1 MMQSAPP
8 STALF
13 TDLYELTMAQAFHDE
28 GMAGTAVFEL
38 FFRELPPERNYIL
51 ACGFDDALAYL
62 ENFAFA
68 TDEIDW
74 LAGTRLFS
82 DAFLKKLA
90 TLRFEGDV
98 FAVPEGTAVFA
109 HEPVMQVV
117 APLPEAQLVETWLLN
132 QIHYQSLVA
141 TKAARVVVAANGRPV
156 MDFGARRAHG
166 SDAANKAARAGY
178 IGGLAGT
185 SNVFAGRLYDIPL
198 HGTMAHSYVQAH
210 DDEAAAL
217 AAFVSRYPQTTV
229 LVDTYDTM
237 AGIDTVI
244 RLATERGSAFPVGG
258 IRIDS
263 GDLVELSRRARE
275 KLDAAGLQQ
284 VRIVLSGGLDEDKVA
299 RLVREAPVDAFG
311 VGTAMVVSAD
321 RPSFDCA
328 YKLVEYA
335 GRPRLKASTSKLLL
349 PGRKQIFRRRDGDVF
364 SGDTLASQGE
374 TPAGEPL
381 LAQVMQA
388 GQRIE
393 GMGRTARDCRAFCHD
408 QIGMLPERLRRLD
421 KAEVGYPVAVSASLR
436 QLQKQELARLGL
448 GASANSG
455 SR

>member
-1 MMQSAPP
+1 MTETAP

-38 FFRELPPERNYIL
+38 FFRELPPERNFIL
-51 ACGFDDALAYL
+51 ACGLDDTLAYL
-62 ENFAFA
+62 ENFAFR

-74 LAGTRLFS
+74 LAGTGLFS
-82 DAFLKKLA
+82 DGFLNKLA
-90 TLRFEGDV
+90 TLRFDGDV
-98 FAVPEGTAVFA
+98 FAVPEGTPVFA
-109 HEPVMQVV
+109 YEPVMQVV
-117 APLPEAQLVETWLLN
+117 APLPQAQLVETWLLN

-141 TKAARVVVAANGRPV
+141 SKAARVVAAANGRPV

-185 SNVFAGRLYDIPL
+185 SNVFAGRLYGIPL

-210 DDEAAAL
+210 DNEAAAL
-217 AAFVSRYPQTTV
+217 AAFVDRYPETTV
-229 LVDTYDTM
+229 LFDTYDTM
-237 AGIDTVI
+237 AGLDTVI
-244 RLATERGSAFPVGG
+244 RLATERGAAFPVGG

-284 VRIVLSGGLDEDKVA
+284 VKIVLSGGLDEDKVA
-299 RLVREAPVDAFG
+299 RLVHEAPVDAFG

-328 YKLVEYA
+328 YKLVEYD
-335 GRPRLKASTSKLLL
+335 GRPRLKASASKLLL
-349 PGRKQIFRRRDGDVF
+349 PGRKQIFRRRDGNVF
-364 SGDTLASQGE
+364 SGDTLASQDE
-374 TPAGEPL
+374 KPTGEPL
-381 LAQVMQA
+381 LTPVMRA
-388 GQRIE
+388 GRRI
-393 GMGRTARDCRAFCHD
+393 GGIAGTVRDSRAFCHD
-408 QIGMLPERLRRLD
+408 QIAMLPARLRRLD
-421 KAEVGYPVAVSASLR
+421 KAEVGYPVAVSDSLR
-436 QLQKQELARLGL
+436 RLQKQELARLGL
-448 GASANSG
+448 RG
-455 SR
+455 